1 MIWRDNGVSDIRYR
15 TVILFA
21 VILIA
26 VSINISAIPCDNIG
40 SYDARGGYITKIDI
54 KSTSNTNHWQGY
66 YGVITAGNSPTYS
79 NYFNISGASI
89 GTIRSL
95 ELGAIIQQDDMIL
108 ITSSGSPPS
117 LSELQKGDLSLID
130 SITGTGTDS
139 GTNTFTNIS
148 NYTIPCNNITNV
160 PTAYTFVNSTPQY
173 QDFKQGLLKD
183 SNGNPVFIVSLNVAL
198 KSGFDNTSYYFQF
211 MVPNNYTNPR
221 NYYMYYVPSGTLITP
236 PPPPPAPS

>member
-1 MIWRDNGVSDIRYR
+1 MIWRDNGVPDIRYR

-26 VSINISAIPCDNIG
+26 VSINVSAIPGDNIG
-40 SYDARGGYITKIDI
+40 SYDACGGYITKIDI
-54 KSTSNTNHWQGY
+54 KSTSDTNHWQGY
-66 YGVITAGNSPTYS
+66 YGVITAGNSPTYF

-117 LSELQKGDLSLID
+117 LSELQKGDLPLID

-148 NYTIPCNNITNV
+148 DYTIPCNNITNV
-160 PTAYTFVNSTPQY
+160 PTVSSSVNQ
-173 QDFKQGLLKD
+173 QQ
-183 SNGNPVFIVSLNVAL
+183 
-198 KSGFDNTSYYFQF
+198 
-211 MVPNNYTNPR
+211 
-221 NYYMYYVPSGTLITP
+221 ITGIK
-236 PPPPPAPS
+236 